1 MATKEE
7 QNILMM
13 FEEISEKLDKNTTHL
28 EKIGQKQLDVNTNS
42 NDSTSE
48 EVSELKSVL
57 DTFQQEQLEKLED
70 VENLIRSEKRK
81 IEFTATSMPGLSVLF
96 SLATILVVLSFWIY
110 SLKVQVNDY
119 SDNDLKYRFI
129 QMQGKADSKD
139 FAILDSVFY
148 FDRNSKK
155 IKELRK
161 QVEVFE
167 ENVKQRARII
177 EQEERLKKEKEGIE
191 KKLDLEVREKK

>member
-13 FEEISEKLDKNTTHL
+13 FEEIAEKLDKNTVHL
-28 EKIGQKQLDVNTNS
+28 EKIGQKQSEGNTSSNNS
-42 NDSTSE
+42 ISE
-48 EVSELKSVL
+48 EVSELKSVF
-57 DTFQQEQLEKLED
+57 DTFQEEQFEKLD
-70 VENLIRSEKRK
+70 KVESLIRSDKPK
-81 IEFTATSMPGLSVLF
+81 IEFTLASMPGLYILF
-96 SLATILVVLSFWIY
+96 SLAVVLVILSFWIY
-110 SLKVQVNDY
+110 SLKIQVNDY

-129 QMQGKADSKD
+129 QMQGKADSED

-155 IKELRK
+155 IKELHK

-167 ENVKQRARII
+167 ENVKQRAKII
-177 EQEERLKKEKEGIE
+177 EQEEKLKKEKEGIE
-191 KKLDLEVREKK
+191 KKLNIED

>member
-13 FEEISEKLDKNTTHL
+13 FEEIAEKLDKNTVHL
-28 EKIGQKQLDVNTNS
+28 EKIAQKQSEVNTSS
-42 NDSTSE
+42 NNTTSE
-48 EVSELKSVL
+48 EISELKSIF
-57 DTFQQEQLEKLED
+57 DIFQEEQFEKLDE
-70 VENLIRSEKRK
+70 VESLIRSEKRK
-81 IEFTATSMPGLSVLF
+81 IEFTLASMPGLYILF
-96 SLATILVVLSFWIY
+96 SLATVLVTLSFWIY
-110 SLKVQVNDY
+110 SLKTQVNDF

-129 QMQGKADSKD
+129 QMQRKADSED

-155 IKELRK
+155 IKGLRK
-161 QVEVFE
+161 QVEAFE

-177 EQEERLKKEKEGIE
+177 EQEEKLKKEKDRIE
-191 KKLDLEVREKK
+191 KKLNIED

>member
-13 FEEISEKLDKNTTHL
+13 FEEIAEKLDKNTVHL
-28 EKIGQKQLDVNTNS
+28 EKIGQKQSEVNTSS
-42 NDSTSE
+42 NNTTSE
-48 EVSELKSVL
+48 EISELKSIF
-57 DTFQQEQLEKLED
+57 DIFQEEQFEKLDE
-70 VENLIRSEKRK
+70 VESLIRSEKRK
-81 IEFTATSMPGLSVLF
+81 IEFTLASMPGLYILF
-96 SLATILVVLSFWIY
+96 SLATVLVTLSFWIY
-110 SLKVQVNDY
+110 SLKTQVNDY

-129 QMQGKADSKD
+129 QMQGKADSED

-155 IKELRK
+155 IKGLRK
-161 QVEVFE
+161 QVEAFE

-177 EQEERLKKEKEGIE
+177 EQEEKLKKEKDRIE
-191 KKLDLEVREKK
+191 KKLNIED

>member
-13 FEEISEKLDKNTTHL
+13 FEEIAEKLDKNTVHL
-28 EKIGQKQLDVNTNS
+28 EKFGQKQSEVNTSS
-42 NDSTSE
+42 NNTTNE
-48 EVSELKSVL
+48 EISELKSIF
-57 DTFQQEQLEKLED
+57 DTFQEEQFEKLDE

-81 IEFTATSMPGLSVLF
+81 IEFIVTSIPGLSVLF

-110 SLKVQVNDY
+110 SLKIQINNY

-129 QMQGKADSKD
+129 QMQGKAESEDL
-139 FAILDSVFY
+139 AILDSVFY
-148 FDRNSKK
+148 FNRNSKK

-161 QVEVFE
+161 QVEAFE

-177 EQEERLKKEKEGIE
+177 EQEERLKREKDRIE
-191 KKLDLEVREKK
+191 KKLNIED